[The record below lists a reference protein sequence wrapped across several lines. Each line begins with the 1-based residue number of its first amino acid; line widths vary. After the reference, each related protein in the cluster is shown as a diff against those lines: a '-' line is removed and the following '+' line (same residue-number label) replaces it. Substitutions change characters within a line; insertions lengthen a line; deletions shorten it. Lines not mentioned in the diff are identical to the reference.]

1 MTEWLLP
8 EELVG
13 VGDLFDRSAELCFE
27 VRSTPYGLYYWRLVD
42 RDDRV
47 LATSESFANRRTCLA
62 AIAVVRASMQTA
74 PVVDRSRRR

>member
-8 EELVG
+8 EEPVG
-13 VGDLFDRSAELCFE
+13 TGDLFDRSSDVRFE
-27 VRSTPYGLYYWRLVD
+27 VLSTPYGLYYWRLVD
-42 RDDRV
+42 RDGKV

-62 AIAVVRASMQTA
+62 AIAAVRAAMQAA